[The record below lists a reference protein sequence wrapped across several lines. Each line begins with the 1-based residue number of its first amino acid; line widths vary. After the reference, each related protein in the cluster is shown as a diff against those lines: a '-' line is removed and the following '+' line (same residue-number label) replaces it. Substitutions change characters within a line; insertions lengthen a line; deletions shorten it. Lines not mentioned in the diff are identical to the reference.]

1 LGRADSQVK
10 IRGFRVELGEI
21 EATLVKHQAVCEAVV
36 IVREDEPGRKRLVGY
51 IVAEEEQFVTTSDLR
66 AYLKERLPE
75 YMVPSAI
82 VMLDQLPLTP
92 NGKVNRS
99 ALSRPDESPSPGGAP
114 LVAPRTVVEELL
126 AGIWMQ
132 VLSLESIGV
141 EDNFF
146 ELGGHSLL
154 ATQALSRIRD

>member
-1 LGRADSQVK
+1 
-10 IRGFRVELGEI
+10 
-21 EATLVKHQAVCEAVV
+21 
-36 IVREDEPGRKRLVGY
+36 
-51 IVAEEEQFVTTSDLR
+51 EQFVTTSDLR

-99 ALSRPDESPSPGGAP
+99 ALSRPDESPSPDGAP
-114 LVAPRTVVEELL
+114 FVAPRTVVEELL

-154 ATQALSRIRD
+154 ATQALSRIRDTFGVEVALRKLFLEPTVAGLAQAVEVALRDGNDSGETALARREKAGGLIPL